1 MDGMTKAYAYLRV
14 SGKGQVKGDG
24 FPRQIQAIKAYA
36 AAHDFK
42 IVQVF
47 REEGVAG
54 TKESMDRPA
63 WAAMV
68 TALHGNGV
76 KTIIIEKLDR
86 LARDLMVQEATIA
99 DLQKGGFTLI
109 SVAEPDLMAGDPTR
123 ILMRQLMGAV
133 AQYDKSQIVLK
144 LRGARIRKRAAV
156 GRCEGR
162 KPFGRDDLEK
172 AALDRMRALRSEG
185 LAFDKI
191 AVQLDSEGVPTRTGK
206 RWHGV
211 VINRILTGATRSRVN

>member
-1 MDGMTKAYAYLRV
+1 MTKAFAYLRV

-24 FPRQIQAIKAYA
+24 FTRQLQAIKTYSAE
-36 AAHDFK
+36 HDIK

-63 WAAMV
+63 WSAMIS
-68 TALHGNGV
+68 ALLSNGV

-99 DLQKGGFTLI
+99 DLQKSGFALI
-109 SVAEPDLMAGDPTR
+109 SVAEPDLMAKDPTR

-144 LRGARIRKRAAV
+144 LRGARMRKRALPQEVAV
-156 GRCEGR
+156 KAGSRLDATRPKEPQWSECGRSG
-162 KPFGRDDLEK
+162 PRDWDSIG
-172 AALDRMRALRSEG
+172 LRSGSTQRVSLPGPVADGMG
-185 LAFDKI
+185 L
-191 AVQLDSEGVPTRTGK
+191 
-206 RWHGV
+206 
-211 VINRILTGATRSRVN
+211 

>member
-1 MDGMTKAYAYLRV
+1 MTKAYAYLRV

-24 FPRQIQAIKAYA
+24 FPRQLQAIKKYSAE
-36 AAHDFK
+36 HDIK

-47 REEGVAG
+47 REEGVSG

-63 WAAMV
+63 WAQMM

-76 KTIIIEKLDR
+76 KTIVIEKLDR

-99 DLQKGGFTLI
+99 DLAKSGFTLV
-109 SVAEPDLMAGDPTR
+109 SVAEPDLMANDPTR
-123 ILMRQLMGAV
+123 KLMRQMLGAV
-133 AQYDKSQIVLK
+133 AEYDKDQIVLK
-144 LRGARIRKRAAV
+144 LRGARMQKRVAE

-162 KPFGRDDLEK
+162 KPFGRNQAEQ
-172 AALDRMRALRSEG
+172 AAIDRMKTLRAEG
-185 LAFDKI
+185 LAFDRI
-191 AVQLDSEGVPTRTGK
+191 AERLNTEGVPTRTGR

-211 VINRILTGATRSRVN
+211 VINRILTGGNRARAK